1 LAGAATTFGREKGT
15 VRWHTLHGM
24 RFRHTRSRPGSRL
37 VGALLRAAAI
47 CAVVAAALFDVSIGT
62 FSRPGTGTALT
73 VSASVAAATLLGVPA
88 LAARDVRP
96 WALTYASGVAAAA
109 SLACTVAIHLT
120 AGDAA
125 ASDVYGAFDPSDA
138 YGAFEPVALLIL
150 LAVTAR
156 QGAPVPAA
164 VVTATLFAAV
174 IARPLAVRVNENGLI
189 VAFMLTLVA
198 VTVIAVSLATRLV
211 MADRRQ
217 REQRI
222 RLEQRL
228 ALARELHDFVAHH
241 VTGIVVQAQGIQAVA
256 AKRPNMVAPALQRI
270 EQTGAE
276 ALVSLRR
283 MVGGLRAEDIDA
295 PPAAPEGMRD
305 LRDLVADFSL
315 HDVSAQLTETGP
327 TDTLPSDVAAVAH
340 RVTMESLTNI
350 CKHAH
355 GCRHVHVRV
364 QALPQQAVV
373 EVSNDG
379 TVRQTSSPGYGLK
392 GLEERVTRLG
402 GTFRAGATTDGGWLV
417 RACLPLT
424 PAGTDAP

>member
-1 LAGAATTFGREKGT
+1 
-15 VRWHTLHGM
+15 M
-24 RFRHTRSRPGSRL
+24 RFRHPRSRPGPRL

-47 CAVVAAALFDVSIGT
+47 CAVVAAALFDVRAGT
-62 FSRPGTGTALT
+62 FRHPDTGTALT
-73 VSASVAAATLLGVPA
+73 VSASVVAATLLGVPA
-88 LAARDVRP
+88 LAAREVRP
-96 WALTYASGVAAAA
+96 WALTCASGVAAAA

-120 AGDAA
+120 AGDTD
-125 ASDVYGAFDPSDA
+125 ASSA

-164 VVTATLFAAV
+164 VVTAMLLAAV
-174 IARPLAVRVNENGLI
+174 ITRPLAVRVQEGGLI

-217 REQRI
+217 REHRI

-241 VTGIVVQAQGIQAVA
+241 VTGIVVQAQGAQAVA

-270 EQTGAE
+270 EQTGVE

-295 PPAAPEGMRD
+295 PPTAPEGMRD
-305 LRDLVADFSL
+305 LRDLVANFSL
-315 HDVSAQLTETGP
+315 HDVSARLTETGP

-350 CKHAH
+350 RKHAH

-364 QALPQQAVV
+364 QVLPQQAVV

-417 RACLPLT
+417 RACLPLA
-424 PAGTDAP
+424 PAGTDTP

>member
-1 LAGAATTFGREKGT
+1 
-15 VRWHTLHGM
+15 M
-24 RFRHTRSRPGSRL
+24 RFRHPRSRRGPRL

-47 CAVVAAALFDVSIGT
+47 CAVVAAALFDVRAAGT

-73 VSASVAAATLLGVPA
+73 VSASVVAATLLGVPA

-125 ASDVYGAFDPSDA
+125 ASDA
-138 YGAFEPVALLIL
+138 YGAFELVALLIL

-164 VVTATLFAAV
+164 VVTATLFVAV
-174 IARPLAVRVNENGLI
+174 ITRPLAVRVNENGLI

-211 MADRRQ
+211 MADRWQ

-283 MVGGLRAEDIDA
+283 MVGGLRAEDLDA
-295 PPAAPEGMRD
+295 PLAAPEGMRD
-305 LRDLVADFSL
+305 LRDLVADFRL
-315 HDVSAQLTETGP
+315 HDASVQLTETGP

-350 CKHAH
+350 RKHSH
-355 GCRHVHVRV
+355 GCRNVHVRV
-364 QALPQQAVV
+364 QVLPQQAVV

-379 TVRQTSSPGYGLK
+379 TVRRQTSSPGYGLK

-402 GTFRAGATTDGGWLV
+402 GTFRGGATTDGGWLV

-424 PAGTDAP
+424 PAGTDMP

>member
-1 LAGAATTFGREKGT
+1 MAGTATTFGREKGT
-15 VRWHTLHGM
+15 TRSHTLHGM
-24 RFRHTRSRPGSRL
+24 RFRHPRSRRDSRL
-37 VGALLRAAAI
+37 VGALLWVAAVCTAVAAI
-47 CAVVAAALFDVSIGT
+47 LLDMSVGT
-62 FSRPGTGTALT
+62 FRQPDTGTALT

-88 LAARDVRP
+88 LAARDARP
-96 WALTYASGVAAAA
+96 GALACASGVAAAA
-109 SLACTVAIHLT
+109 SLACTVAIHLR
-120 AGDAA
+120 AGDAV
-125 ASDVYGAFDPSDA
+125 ASSA
-138 YGAFEPVALLIL
+138 YGAFEAVALLIV
-150 LAVTAR
+150 LAVTVR
-156 QGAPVPAA
+156 RGAPVSAA
-164 VVTATLFAAV
+164 VVTAALCAAI
-174 IARPLAVRVNENGLI
+174 IARPLAVRVQENSVI
-189 VAFMLTLVA
+189 VAFLLTLVA
-198 VTVIAVSLATRLV
+198 VTVTGLSLATRLV
-211 MADRRQ
+211 MADRWQ
-217 REQRI
+217 REHRI
-222 RLEQRL
+222 RLEQRI

-256 AKRPNMVAPALQRI
+256 TKRPDMVAPALQRI

-283 MVGGLRAEDIDA
+283 MVGELRAEDIDA
-295 PPAAPEGMRD
+295 PLAAPEGISG

-315 HDVSAQLTETGP
+315 RDVSAHLTEAGP

-350 CKHAH
+350 RKHTH

-364 QALPQQAVV
+364 QVLPQQAVV

-402 GTFRAGATTDGGWLV
+402 GTLRAGATADGGWLV

-424 PAGTDAP
+424 PAGTDTS